1 MEGPFNIL
9 AVDNEPSVTV
19 SLKFVF
25 TGPRYKMQTVD
36 SGEAA
41 LALLEA
47 GANLY
52 DLIIVDQKMPNLT
65 GVQLVAAMKELGVS
79 AKIIVLSAHVSSDIR
94 EEYERLDV
102 QAIFSKPFDLAEL
115 RGAVDRLTA

>member
-41 LALLEA
+41 LALLKA
-47 GANLY
+47 DTNLY

-79 AKIIVLSAHVSSDIR
+79 AEIIVLSAHVSSDIR
-94 EEYERLDV
+94 EEYERLNV

-115 RGAVDRLTA
+115 RAAVDRLTA